1 MGHTVIGIEF
11 VQEAVEQ
18 FFQEQNIKY
27 SVKVVDEFKLF
38 TVKIVFKR
46 KLVFFIFKFISNS
59 KSEDGKIR
67 IYNGDFFKFTKYLFL
82 YLI

>member
-1 MGHTVIGIEF
+1 MLIICFFPRLASMGHTVIGIEF

-38 TVKIVFKR
+38 TVKIV
-46 KLVFFIFKFISNS
+46 S
-59 KSEDGKIR
+59 K
-67 IYNGDFFKFTKYLFL
+67 
-82 YLI
+82 